1 MELYSFFLLATTL
14 LAPFVAAVDPVV
26 DLGYSKYKGKDL
38 GNGVTQWLG
47 VRYAAAPL
55 KDLRFRPP
63 QDPVRTTTV
72 QDASDWAKE
81 CLATGSNATDESED
95 CLFINIFAPSNA
107 SRKDKLPV
115 FFFIQGGGF
124 NSNSN
129 PRVNGTGLIKTGDMD
144 LIVVTLNYRV
154 GVYGFLNDGKEVT
167 PNIGLLDQRKGLQWV
182 QKHIS
187 VFGGDP
193 DHVTMGGDS
202 AGAASVSLHLSA
214 FGGKDEGLFHAV
226 AAESVSFA
234 TVLTVKES
242 FYQYENLAIR
252 LSCTKDVL
260 ACMRS
265 KTVKEIQDVN
275 TNIAYPGGPAP
286 PLYMW
291 TPVVDG
297 DLIPDVTYNLF
308 EEGKFIKVP
317 AIMGDDTNGG
327 TSFAPPN
334 TATLAQSDEF
344 LKTQFPFLT
353 LGMLDKINAL
363 YPNQNDTCPNT
374 GCYWR
379 QVSDA
384 YGQMRYMCPGIYI
397 SNALT
402 QYGVPD
408 SWNYRYNV
416 EDPEQMAQGLGV
428 PHTVEVHAIFGAGL
442 GGDNPPASYVDGEK
456 NAPVIPVIQGYWT
469 SFIRSY
475 DPNKYRHKGSVKWE
489 TWSEKRKQR
498 IVFETAGKTKM
509 EKIGR
514 DLERKFN
521 MSPLTCQQQL
531 RGVEGLSLPD
541 DYGQAHYNMD
551 VELLLGGGFPAIA
564 VDKSIIEDRLSHTLY
579 ICDRCFSTF
588 LIHSGSDFWDR
599 VCQTLADEEIHVPSQ
614 HNLLSLVRDIL
625 QARFFYLRDN
635 GLFDPTTIL
644 SCNINILL
652 YQLVLFVDNS
662 HLEIDVDAGFKP
674 LLVEYLAKSRSVKR
688 ELEGSAA

>member
-1 MELYSFFLLATTL
+1 MELYSFLLLATTL
-14 LAPFVAAVDPVV
+14 LVPFVAAVDPVV

-63 QDPVRTTTV
+63 QDPIRTTAV

-95 CLFINIFAPSNA
+95 CLFINIFAPSGA
-107 SRKDKLPV
+107 SSKDKLPV

-187 VFGGDP
+187 KFGGDP
-193 DHVTMGGDS
+193 NHVTMGGDS

-252 LSCTKDVL
+252 LGCTKDVL

-291 TPVVDG
+291 TPVIDG

-416 EDPEQMAQGLGV
+416 EDPAQMAQGLGV
-428 PHTVEVHAIFGAGL
+428 PHTVEVHAIFGVGL
-442 GGDNPPASYVDGEK
+442 GGDNPPASYVDGEE

-475 DPNKYRHKGSVKWE
+475 DPNKHRHKGSVKWE

-514 DLERKFN
+514 DLERKCAYF
-521 MSPLTCQQQL
+521 
-531 RGVEGLSLPD
+531 
-541 DYGQAHYNMD
+541 A
-551 VELLLGGGFPAIA
+551 
-564 VDKSIIEDRLSHTLY
+564 SI
-579 ICDRCFSTF
+579 
-588 LIHSGSDFWDR
+588 G
-599 VCQTLADEEIHVPSQ
+599 AEIRQ
-614 HNLLSLVRDIL
+614 
-625 QARFFYLRDN
+625 
-635 GLFDPTTIL
+635 
-644 SCNINILL
+644 
-652 YQLVLFVDNS
+652 
-662 HLEIDVDAGFKP
+662 
-674 LLVEYLAKSRSVKR
+674 
-688 ELEGSAA
+688 

>member
-1 MELYSFFLLATTL
+1 MGSIVWYDGALADPVSELTTFRRQFYIRPTSAPVALGPQWVRFARHDSRNLILRPYYRDHVGAFEGPAGWAAPPNEVWMRPILVLRLRISPPQNLPRTPDDPCLGADGLVKLTRRNRPGKYWPSWTCRVSRANMELYSFFLLATTL
-14 LAPFVAAVDPVV
+14 LVPFVAAVDPVV

-63 QDPVRTTTV
+63 QDPVRTTAV

-187 VFGGDP
+187 KFGGDP
-193 DHVTMGGDS
+193 NHVTMGGDS

-252 LSCTKDVL
+252 LGCTKDVL

-291 TPVVDG
+291 TPTIDG

-402 QYGVPD
+402 QYGVPN

-469 SFIRSY
+469 GFIRSY

-514 DLERKFN
+514 DLERKCAYF
-521 MSPLTCQQQL
+521 
-531 RGVEGLSLPD
+531 
-541 DYGQAHYNMD
+541 A
-551 VELLLGGGFPAIA
+551 
-564 VDKSIIEDRLSHTLY
+564 SI
-579 ICDRCFSTF
+579 
-588 LIHSGSDFWDR
+588 G
-599 VCQTLADEEIHVPSQ
+599 AEIRQ
-614 HNLLSLVRDIL
+614 
-625 QARFFYLRDN
+625 
-635 GLFDPTTIL
+635 
-644 SCNINILL
+644 
-652 YQLVLFVDNS
+652 
-662 HLEIDVDAGFKP
+662 
-674 LLVEYLAKSRSVKR
+674 
-688 ELEGSAA
+688 